1 MQIIVRIGEI
11 GLKKGNRKWF
21 EEKLIKNMKKA
32 LGERFEI
39 KRLYSKFKIECMTKD
54 APIAMDILSRVFGIS
69 SFSLAYEAELDE
81 NDIYETVLFA
91 LEKELKNN
99 PIKSFKVSTKRS
111 NKKFPIKSPDFNA
124 LVGEKVLEKYS
135 DLKVKMSDPD
145 LIIKIEIAYKN
156 AYISMKKVKGLG
168 GLPYGTAAKGLM
180 LMSGGID
187 SPVAAWQMMRR
198 GTPLTFLHFDAPPV
212 TTEELFEK
220 IKSLVK
226 ILKRYSH
233 EDLIL
238 YRISIRDV
246 LREIHKNCDERYFV
260 LLHRRLMMRIAN
272 LIAKNER
279 AKFVATGE
287 NLGQVASQTVEN
299 MAVIEDTSNLPVFR
313 PLISMDKLDIIE
325 LAKKIGSYETSI
337 LPYQD
342 SCSLFAPDRPI
353 TKAKMRDI
361 EFQEKGLDIEKLVE
375 MAMNNITK
383 VVI

>member
-11 GLKKGNRKWF
+11 ALKKGNRKWF
-21 EEKLIKNMKKA
+21 EEKLVRNMKKA
-32 LGERFEI
+32 LGDRFEI
-39 KRLYSKFKIECMTKD
+39 KRLYSKFKVECMEKD
-54 APIAMDILSRVFGIS
+54 APLAIDILSRVFGIS

-91 LEKELKNN
+91 LERELKTKN
-99 PIKSFKVSTKRS
+99 IETFKVKTKRS

-124 LVGEKVLEKYS
+124 LVGEKVLEKY
-135 DLKVKMSDPD
+135 DLKVKMKDPD
-145 LIIKIEIAYKN
+145 LTINIEIAYKN
-156 AYISMKKVKGLG
+156 AYISLNRVKGLG

-212 TTEELFEK
+212 TTEKVFDK
-220 IKSLVK
+220 IKDLVGILKNYSHDSLV
-226 ILKRYSH
+226 
-233 EDLIL
+233 L

-260 LLHRRLMMRIAN
+260 LLHRRIMMRVAN
-272 LIAKNER
+272 KIAKQER
-279 AKFVATGE
+279 AKFIATGE

-299 MAVIEDTSNLPVFR
+299 MAVIEDSSEIPVFR
-313 PLISMDKLDIIE
+313 PLISLDKLDIID
-325 LAKKIGSYETSI
+325 LSQKIGSYDISI
-337 LPYQD
+337 LPFQD

-353 TKAKMRDI
+353 TKARMEDI
-361 EFQEKGLDIEKLVE
+361 IYQERNLDMDKILD
-375 MAMNNITK
+375 MAMSNITK
-383 VVI
+383 VII

>member
-21 EEKLIKNMKKA
+21 EEKLVRNMKKA
-32 LGERFEI
+32 LGDRFEI
-39 KRLYSKFKIECMTKD
+39 KRLYSKFKVECMEKD
-54 APIAMDILSRVFGIS
+54 ASTAIDILSRVFGIS

-91 LEKELKNN
+91 LKRELETKK
-99 PIKSFKVSTKRS
+99 IETFKVKTKRS
-111 NKKFPIKSPDFNA
+111 NKKFPIKSPDFSA
-124 LVGEKVLEKYS
+124 LVGEKILEKY
-135 DLKVKMSDPD
+135 DLKVKMKNPD
-145 LIIKIEIAYKN
+145 LVVNIEIGYKN
-156 AYISMKKVKGLG
+156 AYISLSRIKGLG

-198 GTPLTFLHFDAPPV
+198 GTPLAFLHFDAPPV
-212 TTEELFEK
+212 TTEKLFEK
-220 IKSLVK
+220 IKDLVRV
-226 ILKRYSH
+226 LKSYSH
-233 EDLIL
+233 EDLVL

-260 LLHRRLMMRIAN
+260 LLHRRIMMRVAN
-272 LIAKNER
+272 KIAKQEK
-279 AKFVATGE
+279 AKFIATGE

-299 MAVIEDTSNLPVFR
+299 MAVIEDASEIPVFR
-313 PLISMDKLDIIE
+313 PLISLDKLDIID
-325 LAKKIGSYETSI
+325 LSQKIGSYDISI
-337 LPYQD
+337 LPFQD

-353 TKAKMRDI
+353 TKARMEDI
-361 EFQEKGLDIEKLVE
+361 IYQERNLDMDKILD
-375 MAMNNITK
+375 MAMSNITK